1 MHLYHIHMIYPYRF
15 LYVDCESHKDTWCS
29 LRMPIIYF
37 DLSEQPQ
44 EEESG
49 PYVVDYAP
57 LGH

>member
-1 MHLYHIHMIYPYRF
+1 MHLYFIDHQF
-15 LYVDCESHKDTWCS
+15 LYVDCEISRESWFS
-29 LRMPIIYF
+29 IRAPIIYF